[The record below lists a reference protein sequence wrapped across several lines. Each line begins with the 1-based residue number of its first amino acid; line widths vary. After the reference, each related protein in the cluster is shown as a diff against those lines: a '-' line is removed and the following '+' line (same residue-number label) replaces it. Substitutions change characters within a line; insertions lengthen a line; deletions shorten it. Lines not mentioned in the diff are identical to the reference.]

1 MLGCICLRLGSLT
14 VGPAMRA
21 CVQAT
26 TYEHVPRRNWREVG
40 KQVEGQGPSKG
51 VIPKEAKF

>member
-1 MLGCICLRLGSLT
+1 
-14 VGPAMRA
+14 MRA

-40 KQVEGQGPSKG
+40 KQVEGQGLSKG